1 MLTFRSSW
9 GSLHILRRLVPSW
22 RPCHGFSSS
31 PSPPGQGSWR
41 RTSWTYK
48 PGWCP
53 ANWGCPRTSL
63 LLLGSLLRQKS
74 ATDGSWDRWVNTRKR
89 KGACNVSSRSSSR
102 ILSPQ
107 NQGSYFSWFQKTH
120 RWKKHPGRIKLMFWS
135 PTRYISYPPQM
146 ICESWDFRNRNWTR
160 RIPHSDVK
168 QDFQGFLFYF

>member
-74 ATDGSWDRWVNTRKR
+74 ATDGSWDRWRFGNTKGEICVKKGDFWGDWWGFGLVWESANPPTHIWEKQKKR
-89 KGACNVSSRSSSR
+89 FFLDLKTKHLSSS
-102 ILSPQ
+102 IGHDYIIDNTHLVFVGKCLNVFACWNKQADS
-107 NQGSYFSWFQKTH
+107 FSFH
-120 RWKKHPGRIKLMFWS
+120 
-135 PTRYISYPPQM
+135 
-146 ICESWDFRNRNWTR
+146 
-160 RIPHSDVK
+160 
-168 QDFQGFLFYF
+168 

>member
-9 GSLHILRRLVPSW
+9 ESLHILRRLVPSW

-31 PSPPGQGSWR
+31 PSRPGQGSWR
-41 RTSWTYK
+41 RTFWTYT

-53 ANWGCPRTSL
+53 GNWGCPRTSL

-74 ATDGSWDRWVNTRKR
+74 ATDGSWDRWINTRKR

-120 RWKKHPGRIKLMFWS
+120 RWKKHPGR
-135 PTRYISYPPQM
+135 
-146 ICESWDFRNRNWTR
+146 RNWCSGAPRDIFLTHLKWFVR
-160 RIPHSDVK
+160 VEISEIETGQEEFPILMSSRTFE
-168 QDFQGFLFYF
+168 DFFKI